1 MWKFEIGK
9 LSHRKCEIQR
19 RHLWAKDLDP
29 EFVQTSG
36 ESDSEWI
43 VKSGTDEF
51 TVYYVKLDKKSCDC
65 KLHCDMCGACVHM
78 YTCSCLDAT
87 LHYTVCKHVHVVQ
100 VKISKNVTEMSTT
113 EENKGKC
120 SHMENHMVT
129 QTSEE
134 LLVHYVNRDTKTED
148 NTASLEQQ
156 CSKQFSDHA
165 SEDVL
170 IDLEEQD
177 NSVNINE
184 HSVGENN
191 DLQGEDSIDYYSR
204 ILKHKK
210 CVDRATLHGEI
221 DTLLIKL
228 NTIQR
233 KCCQHEILNEIEKHV
248 GMHQFCQHNF

>member
-1 MWKFEIGK
+1 
-9 LSHRKCEIQR
+9 
-19 RHLWAKDLDP
+19 
-29 EFVQTSG
+29 
-36 ESDSEWI
+36 
-43 VKSGTDEF
+43 
-51 TVYYVKLDKKSCDC
+51 
-65 KLHCDMCGACVHM
+65 MCGACVHM

-87 LHYTVCKHVHVVQ
+87 LHYTVCKHVHLVQ
-100 VKISKNVTEMSTT
+100 MKISKNVTEMSTT
-113 EENKGKC
+113 EGNKEKC

-129 QTSEE
+129 QTPEE
-134 LLVHYVNRDTKTED
+134 LLVHYDNRDTKTED
-148 NTASLEQQ
+148 NTVSLEQQ

-204 ILKHKK
+204 ILKHEK
-210 CVDRATLHGEI
+210 CVDRTATLHSEI

-228 NTIQR
+228 NTMQR
-233 KCCQHEILNEIEKHV
+233 KCCQREILNKIKKHV
-248 GMHQFCQHNF
+248 NSAITITEAALVSPEQCVLSLPVTKQYSPNALHEKQLRFYPTKRKQERMQSCTKPTLEEVKSTKEKLTTLM